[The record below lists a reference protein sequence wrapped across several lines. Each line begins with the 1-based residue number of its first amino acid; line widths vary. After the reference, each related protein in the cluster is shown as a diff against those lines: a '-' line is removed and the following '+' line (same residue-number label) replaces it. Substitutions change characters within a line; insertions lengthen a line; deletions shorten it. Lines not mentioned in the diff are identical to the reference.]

1 MSKACASREEAE
13 ATVADYAGKGQPAH
27 IEEVEGKFLV
37 KRTADNKVQP
47 LRTATTPAA
56 PARAQHGHL
65 TCISPASHLHPTNA
79 PPTTGAQERQ
89 VFAGRARAHT
99 RRTVQLT
106 IGRLDRR
113 RERDS
118 ARSALQTAYVP
129 TNGPCLL
136 HPQEGIRAY
145 VNNTGCSVLSY
156 ISRSER

>member
-1 MSKACASREEAE
+1 VHPVRSASHACEPRLAQLFDEVHRSNMSKACASREEAE

-106 IGRLDRR
+106 IGRL
-113 RERDS
+113 E
-118 ARSALQTAYVP
+118 AP
-129 TNGPCLL
+129 
-136 HPQEGIRAY
+136 
-145 VNNTGCSVLSY
+145 
-156 ISRSER
+156 